1 MTCRCALDDK
11 IKVEEAR
18 IEHPLQRLLKMA
30 VMILRAKLQDR
41 RGLRCSKG
49 LIRQEPDGKSLR
61 DAGSV
66 ELA

>member
-1 MTCRCALDDK
+1 MACRCALDDE

-41 RGLRCSKG
+41 RVLRCSKG
-49 LIRQEPDGKSLR
+49 LNPIDG
-61 DAGSV
+61 
-66 ELA
+66 